1 MMIEVLG
8 SGCPTCKKLYEI
20 VKNVAKTIGDSVEV
34 NYVTGIDATKRII
47 ELGSMSS
54 PVLVVDGKIAYIGFT
69 PDEKKLH
76 DAIVS
81 TTKKD

>member
-1 MMIEVLG
+1 MIEVLG

-20 VKNVAKTIGDSVEV
+20 VKNVAKTLGNSAEV
-34 NYVTGIDATKRII
+34 NYITGIDATKRII

-54 PVLVVDGKIAYIGFT
+54 PVLVVDGKIAFVGFT

-76 DAIVS
+76 DVILS
-81 TTKKD
+81 TSKKD